1 MSLETSPQT
10 VYPMWA
16 RSPEP
21 GETVHGTTPGVVVTP
36 STVDELSQAL
46 AWANDDELKVVPCG
60 LRTKHDRGAP
70 PQQCDV
76 LLDLSKLNRVVE
88 HAAGDLTVTVQAG
101 LALGDLQAV
110 LGQAEQFL
118 AIDPPVPGSIGGL
131 IATADSGPR
140 RLRYG
145 GVRDLILGVTFV
157 RADGVVARGGG
168 KVVKNV
174 AGYDMPKLLTGSLG
188 TLGVVVEA
196 TFRLYPLAQASST
209 VIVAC
214 PSPGDLR
221 RLVGAILHST
231 LVPTSLDYFAG
242 SGGEAAVVALRFE
255 STPASVDFQA
265 TSAARLFGSQSR
277 IVESDA
283 AAALWQRFDQVVA
296 TGEGDV
302 LARLIAPVSELPDL
316 LHLAQ
321 RGAADLGMAATVR
334 AHVGHGHA
342 LLRLHQPDTGS
353 GVRLLR
359 RIRGEAERRGG
370 NLVIWRAPAEVRA
383 QIDVWGDPGGGLDLM
398 RRVKAQFDP
407 KSTLNPGRFVGGI

>member
-1 MSLETSPQT
+1 MNLEASQQA
-10 VYPMWA
+10 VYPTGA

-21 GETVHGTTPGVVVTP
+21 GETVLDIAPGLVVTP
-36 STVDELSQAL
+36 CSVEELSQAL
-46 AWANDDELKVVPCG
+46 AWANGDGLKVVPCG
-60 LRTKHDRGAP
+60 LRTKLDRGAP
-70 PQQCDV
+70 PQRCDV

-88 HAAGDLTVTVQAG
+88 HAAGDLTVTVQVG

-110 LGQAEQFL
+110 LSQAAQFL

-196 TFRLYPLAQASST
+196 TFRLYPLARASST
-209 VIVAC
+209 VVVTC
-214 PSPGDLR
+214 TSPDDLR
-221 RLVGAILHST
+221 KLVGAILHST

-242 SGGEAAVVALRFE
+242 SGGEAVVLAARFE

-277 IVESDA
+277 VVASDA
-283 AAALWQRFDQVVA
+283 AVALWQRFDRIIA
-296 TGEGDV
+296 TDEGDV
-302 LARLIAPVSELPDL
+302 LARLIAPVSELPSL
-316 LHLAQ
+316 LYLAQ
-321 RGAADLGMAATVR
+321 QGAADLGMAVTVR
-334 AHVGHGHA
+334 AHAGHGHA
-342 LLRLHQPDTGS
+342 LLRLHQPGADA
-353 GVRLLR
+353 GVPLLR
-359 RIRGEAERRGG
+359 RIRGEAERCGG

-407 KSTLNPGRFVGGI
+407 KSTLNSGRFVGGI